1 MTDRELL
8 ELIAAQVGSLTNT
21 VDGFKGELGSLTNT
35 VDGLKGELGSL
46 TSKVDNIEAELSEV
60 RSEVKDFREETNKRF
75 DKIDTR
81 FDGLEN
87 KLDDLEAINAGRHI
101 IINQDILDLK
111 QSVCRAETN
120 TADNWKDI
128 AKLKALKKA

>member
-21 VDGFKGELGSLTNT
+21 VDG
-35 VDGLKGELGSL
+35 LKGEVGSL
-46 TSKVDNIEAELSEV
+46 TSKVDNIET
-60 RSEVKDFREETNKRF
+60 EVKDFREETNKRF